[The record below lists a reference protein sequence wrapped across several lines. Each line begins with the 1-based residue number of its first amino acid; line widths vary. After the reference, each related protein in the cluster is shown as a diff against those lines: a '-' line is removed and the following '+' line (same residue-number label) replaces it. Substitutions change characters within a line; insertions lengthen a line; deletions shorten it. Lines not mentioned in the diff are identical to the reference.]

1 MREPARRRWPHCRR
15 CGRPLSTHWARKH
28 ATRVCN
34 RCRAPEFKGG
44 SGAGWADPLLR
55 ERDRAM
61 TATERLLAALE
72 ARSAHAPR
80 KTGAGRWQARCPA
93 HDDRNPSLSI
103 TAKGNGD
110 VLIHCHAGCDVEDVV
125 AAVGLTLAD
134 LFEERSDGRQVVA
147 TYAYADETGG
157 CCSRPSATSPRTSA
171 SADRTARR
179 LGLEAPASAGALPAA
194 RVIEAVKAGRRS
206 RSPRARRTQRSNR
219 QANGDLQPDGR
230 RQVA

>member
-147 TYAYADETGG
+147 TYRYVDESGVPLFEVVEIPAERLPPTPAG
-157 CCSRPSATSPRTSA
+157 RH
-171 SADRTARR
+171 RR
-179 LGLEAPASAGALPAA
+179 LDLEA
-194 RVIEAVKAGRRS
+194 RWH
-206 RSPRARRTQRSNR
+206 SPRALSAAASARSHR
-219 QANGDLQPDGR
+219 AR
-230 RQVA
+230 